1 MPNTHL
7 RSLMLQ
13 ARAQVETDGVI
24 AFDTAVALMS
34 LGCDVTTIE
43 RNFRK
48 EHGFD

>member
-1 MPNTHL
+1 MPNAHL
-7 RSLMLQ
+7 RSLLIR
-13 ARAQVETDGVI
+13 ARSQVQQDGTI
-24 AFDTAVALMS
+24 HFDTAVALMS

>member
-7 RSLMLQ
+7 RSLLLK
-13 ARAQVETDGVI
+13 ARNEVQTDGVI

-34 LGCDVTTIE
+34 IGIDVTSTE
-43 RNFRK
+43 RNFRR

>member
-1 MPNTHL
+1 MPNAHL
-7 RSLMLQ
+7 RSLLIR
-13 ARAQVETDGVI
+13 ARSQVQTDGTI

>member
-7 RSLMLQ
+7 RSLLIR
-13 ARAQVETDGVI
+13 ARNQVQTDGAI

-34 LGCDVTTIE
+34 LGCDVITIE
-43 RNFRK
+43 GNFRK

>member
-7 RSLMLQ
+7 RSLLIR
-13 ARAQVETDGVI
+13 ARSEVEQGGAI
-24 AFDTAVALMS
+24 NMDTAVALMS

>member
-1 MPNTHL
+1 MTNTHL
-7 RSLMLQ
+7 RSLLIRARSQ
-13 ARAQVETDGVI
+13 AQTDGAI
-24 AFDTAVALMS
+24 HFDTAVALMS

>member
-1 MPNTHL
+1 MPNAHL
-7 RSLMLQ
+7 RSLLIRARSQVQ
-13 ARAQVETDGVI
+13 AGGVI